1 MRLTRLLIIG
11 VLCSTFFIACKSD
24 DDNGPQVI
32 PIRDLGEQAIAD
44 DEAILTYLQTHFYNE
59 EDFQNPAENFDYRI
73 EFDTINAEN
82 SDKTPLI
89 DSELLSTKTITRDG
103 IDYKIYI
110 LKVREGE
117 GEHPTFADST
127 FQNYKGEL
135 LNETVFDN
143 TINPVWF
150 DHPGTLTQANAGI
163 AVTGLTEALVE
174 FGEASGF
181 EVNPDNTVTWENDFG
196 IGAVFV
202 PSGLAYFN
210 RAQGA
215 IPSYSPLIFS
225 FQLYLVNQADHDR
238 DGIPSFMED
247 LDENRIVRNDDS
259 DGDTAPNYLDQDD
272 DGDGTPTR
280 DEIIINEDGTVEFID
295 KNNNDIPDHLDPDA
309 FE

>member
-1 MRLTRLLIIG
+1 MKLTRLLIIS
-11 VLCSTFFIACKSD
+11 VLCSTFFIACKKD
-24 DDNGPQVI
+24 DDGAEVI

-44 DEAILTYLQTHFYNE
+44 DEAIITYLQTHFYNQDDFE
-59 EDFQNPAENFDYRI
+59 NPSEDFNYRI
-73 EFDTINAEN
+73 EFDSIDAANA
-82 SDKTPLI
+82 DKTPLI
-89 DSELLSTKTITRDG
+89 DSELLSSKIITRDG

-110 LKVREGE
+110 LKVREGA

-143 TINPVWF
+143 TVNPVWF
-150 DHPGTLTQANAGI
+150 DHPGTLSQANGGI
-163 AVTGLTEALVE
+163 AVTGLTEALIE
-174 FGEASGF
+174 FGEASRF
-181 EVNPDNTVTWENDFG
+181 VVNDDNTVAWTDDFG
-196 IGAVFV
+196 IGAVFI

-210 RAQGA
+210 SAQGA

-247 LDENRIVRNDDS
+247 LDNNRILRNDDT
-259 DGDTAPNYLDQDD
+259 DGDNAPNYLDQDD
-272 DGDGTPTR
+272 DGDGTPTIE
-280 DEIIINEDGTVEFID
+280 EIIINEDGTVEFID
-295 KNNNDIPDHLDPDA
+295 KNNNDIPDHLDPDV